1 MLTSLPSTPMVFP
14 QFWGLSVR
22 LTIMVV
28 SKYHLFFLFS
38 FKLDPI
44 LTGLLRHNSHTI
56 QFTHLQ

>member
-14 QFWGLSVR
+14 QFWGLSAR

-44 LTGLLRHNSHTI
+44 
-56 QFTHLQ
+56 